1 MTRLLVIVAA
11 ATLVTAGCASKPQS
25 PRPPASPPAPASA
38 SPGRKPAIVV
48 NTPKPGDV
56 VEVPANITGNANVF
70 EGTVSIRI
78 LDENGKV
85 IADSFTT
92 ARCGS
97 GCRGRFSTSV
107 GFVVDHEQ
115 PGTIEVFETGA
126 EAGEPPNL
134 VQIPVT
140 LSPNAAD

>member
-1 MTRLLVIVAA
+1 MRRAIALVAA
-11 ATLVTAGCASKPQS
+11 AALVTVGCASNP
-25 PRPPASPPAPASA
+25 PRSTATPPPSASA
-38 SPGRKPAIVV
+38 SPGGKPAIVV
-48 NTPKPGDV
+48 NTPKPGGV
-56 VEVPANITGNANVF
+56 VEVPANISGSANVF

-78 LDENGKV
+78 LDENGKI

-115 PGTIEVFETGA
+115 PGTIEVFEAGA
-126 EAGEPPNL
+126 EAGEPLNL

-140 LSPNAAD
+140 LSSNAAD